1 LPQFPETTEFT
12 VPADLVTGDKAVD
25 DLYEGVANMYT
36 GAALIRQQVYTSGS
50 VEAHDPKSLGKS
62 NQAHWKEIR
71 KLLKMAKAWNEEI
84 EEAGARAFEEPPHR
98 SRTIPK
104 P

>member
-25 DLYEGVANMYT
+25 DLYEGVANLYT
-36 GAALIRQQVYTSGS
+36 GAALIRQEVYTSGG
-50 VEAHDPKSLGKS
+50 EEPHDPKSLGKS
-62 NQAHWKEIR
+62 NQGSWKKIR
-71 KLLKMAKAWNEEI
+71 ELLKLAKAWNDKI
-84 EEAGARAFEEPPHR
+84 EEAGARVFEEPPHL